1 MFFFFISNWIR
12 MFWLNAAILMSVS
25 VQKLL
30 APVLV
35 ALVFAVFTWD
45 YMRSVSTFTIQLST
59 LLHNQLILP
68 LCALYKTIIPICKAF
83 YPDLIK
89 FATWFCKI
97 CCFIYLDSFA
107 NVTLHLPLLPML
119 FLDVNYRKPQ
129 VLQGV
134 PYQEEGMEKYF

>member
-1 MFFFFISNWIR
+1 

-68 LCALYKTIIPICKAF
+68 LCALCKMIIPICKAF

-89 FATWFCKI
+89 FAT
-97 CCFIYLDSFA
+97 
-107 NVTLHLPLLPML
+107 
-119 FLDVNYRKPQ
+119 
-129 VLQGV
+129 
-134 PYQEEGMEKYF
+134 